1 MKYKIE
7 MQPLAGR
14 TVVACKDPQTGVVIR
29 ALVLNASAA
38 EMLRL
43 RLEGLEVPDIAHLLS
58 ERYGVDPAR
67 ITADATALFE
77 KFAI

>member
-1 MKYKIE
+1 

-14 TVVACKDPQTGVVIR
+14 TVVACKDPQTGEVIR
-29 ALVLNASAA
+29 ALALNASAA

-43 RLEGLEVPDIAHLLS
+43 RLEGQEVPEIARLLS

-67 ITADATALFE
+67 IAADATALFE